1 MPHLGKAAL
10 AALVGLTVGQT
21 GAGSCFDD
29 CYHRDDGD
37 CDDGGP
43 GAEFNVCGFSHDC
56 TDCGPRTGAA
66 VVPSRGC
73 GNSCSKASDGD
84 CDDGGDGAEFG
95 ICTFGSDCTDCG
107 PRAVDIETQ
116 PGCYDTCWLADNG
129 ECDDGGD
136 GSEYENCAW
145 GTDCFDCG
153 LRPVSQGPAP
163 PPPQPPGSP
172 GCNNEC
178 VHASDTDCD
187 DGGAGDEYGLCALG
201 SDCLDCGDRGIL
213 PPSPPPVPITPG
225 CNENCIHASDGDCD
239 DGGPGAEYG
248 ICGIGMD
255 CFDCGDRGTLP
266 PNPPPIPVTPGCNNE
281 CTHASDGDCDDG
293 GPGDE
298 YGLCTIGSDCIDCGD
313 RGTLPPFPPPGAGCG
328 ENCNYSSDG
337 DCDDN
342 GPGSEYAIC
351 PYGQDCVD
359 CGPRAALPPSPPP
372 FTGPPIGPG
381 CSNTCNFV
389 SDAD

>member
-255 CFDCGDRGTLP
+255 C
-266 PNPPPIPVTPGCNNE
+266 
-281 CTHASDGDCDDG
+281 
-293 GPGDE
+293 
-298 YGLCTIGSDCIDCGD
+298 
-313 RGTLPPFPPPGAGCG
+313 
-328 ENCNYSSDG
+328 
-337 DCDDN
+337 
-342 GPGSEYAIC
+342 
-351 PYGQDCVD
+351 
-359 CGPRAALPPSPPP
+359 
-372 FTGPPIGPG
+372 
-381 CSNTCNFV
+381 
-389 SDAD
+389 